1 MINGIYLVNR
11 RKTDVEAEM
20 ELFSRT
26 PGISMK
32 AVCFEDVVT
41 TVRGEDNDSVILSN
55 GDRIP
60 RPDVVFP
67 RVFGLDAEEN
77 YRLKSV
83 LRMFENMGALCIN
96 PPGCKDITADK
107 MLTFQVVSRVVPAGM
122 IPRTM
127 LVTGDVD
134 PKVVGDYVGY
144 PVVLKVLHGEGGKGV
159 ILVRDEAELKNILK
173 LLSASPMTDQVIAQ
187 QAIMSS
193 KGRDL
198 RIVVINGKAVDAIV
212 RCNPGSFTS
221 NVHQGGHVEFC
232 DPPEQLKEIAVRVAD
247 AIGILFGSVDFL
259 FGEKE
264 GEFYLCEANS
274 SVGLPDLMDGSR
286 DARPYVEGLMG
297 LLKEVERRKSGGSA

>member
-26 PGISMK
+26 PGLNMK

-41 TVRGEDNDSVILSN
+41 TVGGEDNDSVILSN

-107 MLTFQVVSRVVPAGM
+107 ILTFQVVSRVVPAGM

-159 ILVRDEAELKNILK
+159 ILVRDEAELRNILK

-274 SVGLPDLMDGSR
+274 SVGLPYLMDGSR

>member
-26 PGISMK
+26 PGLSMK

-41 TVRGEDNDSVILSN
+41 TVGGEDNDSVILSN

-232 DPPEQLKEIAVRVAD
+232 DPKRGLPVRREGGRVLPLRGQLVGGATLPHGRQQGCKTLCRRSHGPPEGGRKEEVRRFRLNRACRHLPSPCIEMRRVAD
-247 AIGILFGSVDFL
+247 
-259 FGEKE
+259 
-264 GEFYLCEANS
+264 
-274 SVGLPDLMDGSR
+274 
-286 DARPYVEGLMG
+286 
-297 LLKEVERRKSGGSA
+297 

>member
-1 MINGIYLVNR
+1 MINGIYLINR
-11 RKTDVEAEM
+11 SRTNTEAEM
-20 ELFSRT
+20 GIFSRI
-26 PGISMK
+26 PGLSMR

-41 TVRGEDNDSVILSN
+41 TVGGDDGESVILAN

-67 RVFGLDAEEN
+67 RVFGLDTEGN

-83 LRMFENMGALCIN
+83 LRMLEGMGALCIN

-107 MLTFQVVSRVVPAGM
+107 LLTFQVASRVVPAGM

-134 PKVVGDYVGY
+134 AKVVGDCIGY

-159 ILVRDEAELKNILK
+159 VLVEDEAELKNILK

-198 RIVVINGKAVDAIV
+198 RIVVLNGKVVDALI
-212 RCNPGSFTS
+212 RHNPGSFTS
-221 NVHQGGHVEFC
+221 NVHQGGYVEFC
-232 DPPEQLKEIAVRVAD
+232 DPPEQLKDIVVRLAD
-247 AIGILFGSVDFL
+247 AIGIVFGSVDFL

-264 GEFYLCEANS
+264 GGFYLCEANS
-274 SVGLPDLMDGSR
+274 SVGLPYLMDGTR
-286 DARPYVEGLMG
+286 DTTPYVEGLVG
-297 LLKEVERRKSGGSA
+297 LLKEVERRKSGGST